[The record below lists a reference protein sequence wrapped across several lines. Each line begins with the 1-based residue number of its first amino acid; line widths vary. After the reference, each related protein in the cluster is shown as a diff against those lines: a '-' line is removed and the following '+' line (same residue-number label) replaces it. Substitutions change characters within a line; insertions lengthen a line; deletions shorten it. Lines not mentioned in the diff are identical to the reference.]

1 MEVKKTAV
9 GALVAAEI
17 VSILGTRMTYLAL
30 PWFVLVTTGS
40 PTKMTLVLAV
50 EIVPMV
56 LFGIPSGTLVQR
68 LGSRT
73 TMLVADFARAPL
85 MAAVPV
91 LYALDVLS
99 FPLLLAVVFA
109 LGSFMPPYFAS
120 QRTILPELV
129 GEDERAM
136 SQANS
141 MIEGGSAFAALAG
154 PALAGLLI
162 PFIGATNVLY
172 VDAATFVVSFAL
184 ILFFVPRRKA
194 VTALPD
200 DADRGVLA
208 GLRFAMRDS
217 LIRPLGLTVVAAG
230 FLTAGLS
237 AALPYYAFD
246 EFGSPRIAA
255 LFSVALGS
263 GALVGSVLAMV
274 AVKRVRPLRLA
285 GLAVLAFAA
294 PLWILPLEPP
304 VAVFFVALFTATLF
318 TPFVNG
324 PILALITAR
333 TPEHL
338 RAKTMTALVSVNT
351 VASPA
356 GFVVAGQMLERWGVV
371 AVFAA
376 TAVGMSIM
384 ALAFAAIAL
393 RHRDEDVPVAEAAI
407 AG

>member
-1 MEVKKTAV
+1 
-9 GALVAAEI
+9 
-17 VSILGTRMTYLAL
+17 
-30 PWFVLVTTGS
+30 
-40 PTKMTLVLAV
+40 
-50 EIVPMV
+50 
-56 LFGIPSGTLVQR
+56 
-68 LGSRT
+68 
-73 TMLVADFARAPL
+73 MLVADFARAPL

-99 FPLLLAVVFA
+99 FPLLLVVVFA

-154 PALAGLLI
+154 PALAGILI
-162 PFIGATNVLY
+162 PFMGAPNVLY
-172 VDAATFVVSFAL
+172 VDAATFLVSFAL
-184 ILFFVPRRKA
+184 ILAFVPRRKA
-194 VTALPD
+194 AVVPPAEG
-200 DADRGVLA
+200 DRGVLA

-237 AALPYYAFD
+237 AALPFYAFD

-263 GALVGSVLAMV
+263 GALIGSVLAMI
-274 AVKRVRPLRLA
+274 AVKKIRPLRLA
-285 GLAVLAFAA
+285 GFAVLAFAA
-294 PLWILPLEPP
+294 PLWLLPLEPP

-324 PILALITAR
+324 PILALITSR

-338 RAKTMTALVSVNT
+338 RAKTMTALISVNT
-351 VASPA
+351 VAAPA
-356 GFVVAGQMLERWGVV
+356 GFIVAGQMLEHRGVV
-371 AVFAA
+371 SVFTA
-376 TAVGMSIM
+376 TAVGMTIM

-393 RHRDEDVPVAEAAI
+393 RHRDEDAAPAPEQAPAVAV
-407 AG
+407 